1 MSSSVAVGDTE
12 YGVAKRRKEEEKKEK
27 KKRNERRDIKGR
39 ENAGSYDNYEK
50 GRKKRLGVRR
60 LVKWNR
66 GRETIVYKFDRW
78 NFSFHPFL
86 FSLYFFP
93 PASNYGSFDKWA
105 PYDPIKTREKWRK
118 RTFHLIFGN
127 VIKGNKNLA
136 VHSITSNSVRLLF
149 RVLFPFVG
157 SITHNLTFFA
167 GKSIGKFSNN
177 IFRRVKPWKEIES
190 SLCVC
195 VLIKRKLTQS
205 SIVLYIY
212 IRIFHSLSLFE
223 FHYFDIFEDY
233 IELIFRFIY
242 DYSIKVLLIKFPIL
256 WFIHELYQA
265 WCSFIS
271 YLFRRKDTICF
282 LAYLLK

>member
-1 MSSSVAVGDTE
+1 MSSSVAVGDT
-12 YGVAKRRKEEEKKEK
+12 GDRGWRNGEKK

-93 PASNYGSFDKWA
+93 PAWNYGSFDKWA

-136 VHSITSNSVRLLF
+136 VHSIISNSSSFLSI
-149 RVLFPFVG
+149 FPFVD

-167 GKSIGKFSNN
+167 NKSIGKFSN
-177 IFRRVKPWKEIES
+177 IFRRMESYERKE
-190 SLCVC
+190 
-195 VLIKRKLTQS
+195 
-205 SIVLYIY
+205 
-212 IRIFHSLSLFE
+212 
-223 FHYFDIFEDY
+223 
-233 IELIFRFIY
+233 
-242 DYSIKVLLIKFPIL
+242 
-256 WFIHELYQA
+256 
-265 WCSFIS
+265 SFN
-271 YLFRRKDTICF
+271 
-282 LAYLLK
+282 